1 MTRLERQAEYAY
13 RYAERIG
20 LMCGGL
26 EPTLEQRESAH
37 AEAVA
42 ACDKIDQQD
51 KNDQEPLLI

>member
-13 RYAERIG
+13 RKTEREG
-20 LMCGGL
+20 LLADGGN
-26 EPTLEQRESAH
+26 PTLSQMVI
-37 AEAVA
+37 AEMEALE